1 MSRISE
7 MKSFRSPDG
16 TNWGVQA
23 ELAGASNAL
32 IVFHHPD
39 GRTSHKDRYAWIN
52 WHGPEAS
59 NVQANIHLDA
69 VRAKLTDAL
78 LESLFRR
85 SALIGG
91 GRGPA
96 FSPA

>member
-1 MSRISE
+1 MSRIHP
-7 MKSFRSPDG
+7 MKAFHSPDG
-16 TNWGVQA
+16 TNWGVQV

-39 GRTSHKDRYAWIN
+39 GRTSRKDRYTSIN
-52 WHGPEAS
+52 WRGPEAS
-59 NVQANIHLDA
+59 NVQGHLDPA
-69 VRAKLTDAL
+69 VVFASLTDATL
-78 LESLFRR
+78 ATLFRR
-85 SALIGG
+85 SALIGT

>member
-7 MKSFRSPDG
+7 MKSFQSPDG
-16 TNWGVQA
+16 TTWGVQV

-39 GRTSHKDRYAWIN
+39 GRTSRKDRYAWIN
-52 WHGPEAS
+52 WHGPEAT
-59 NVQANIHLDA
+59 NVQGQIDLTA
-69 VRAKLTDAL
+69 VRETLTDTRLA
-78 LESLFRR
+78 SLFRR
-85 SALIGG
+85 SALIGT

>member
-1 MSRISE
+1 MSRISD
-7 MKSFRSPDG
+7 MKAFHSPDG
-16 TNWGVQA
+16 TNWGVQV

-39 GRTSHKDRYAWIN
+39 GRTSRKDRYAWIN
-52 WHGPEAS
+52 WRGPEAA
-59 NVQANIHLDA
+59 NVKGRLDPAA
-69 VRAKLTDAL
+69 VFATLNDTAL
-78 LESLFRR
+78 STLFRR
-85 SALIGG
+85 STLIGT

>member
-1 MSRISE
+1 VSRISE

-16 TNWGVQA
+16 TCWGVQA

-39 GRTSHKDRYAWIN
+39 GRTSRKDRYGWIN
-52 WHGPEAS
+52 WRGPEAS
-59 NVQANIHLDA
+59 NVQANLDLKA
-69 VRAKLTDAL
+69 VHATLTDSL
-78 LESLFRR
+78 LEALFRR
-85 SALIGG
+85 SVLIGS

>member
-7 MKSFRSPDG
+7 MRSFCSPDG
-16 TNWGVQA
+16 TCWGVQV

-39 GRTSHKDRYAWIN
+39 GSTSRKDRYAWIN
-52 WHGPEAS
+52 WRGSESS
-59 NVQANIHLDA
+59 NVQANVDLNA
-69 VRAKLTDAL
+69 VRATLTDAL
-78 LESLFRR
+78 VHSLFRR
-85 SALIGG
+85 SVLIGS